1 MNTANPTV
9 SPIEQRLADI
19 ARGIHALIP
28 AAEVRLF
35 GSRARGEAHPGS
47 DVDLLIT
54 APDAWLA
61 QRDRFSL
68 LADLWGAV
76 AQPDLSVDLDLWCT
90 KPSATACCS
99 MASPEAA
106 RLLEPD
112 GEEASWGWAA
122 QQCLEKTLKA
132 WLYIV
137 NTKPPHT
144 HDLARLLL
152 LLQQADVDTT
162 DLLSMRAFTTF
173 AVQYRYDDEPE
184 DLGLDRCAW
193 CDKADAL
200 IEYVARLNR

>member
-1 MNTANPTV
+1 
-9 SPIEQRLADI
+9 
-19 ARGIHALIP
+19 
-28 AAEVRLF
+28 
-35 GSRARGEAHPGS
+35 
-47 DVDLLIT
+47 
-54 APDAWLA
+54 
-61 QRDRFSL
+61 
-68 LADLWGAV
+68 
-76 AQPDLSVDLDLWCT
+76 
-90 KPSATACCS
+90 

-106 RLLEPD
+106 RLLRVARRDLKMARRLLEPD
-112 GEEASWGWAA
+112 VEEASWGWVA

-162 DLLSMRAFTTF
+162 DLLSMRAFNTF

-193 CDKADAL
+193 CDRADAL